1 VLTLLF
7 VSPSELVSLILKLS
21 VHQRTWSKHI
31 VQNLQGRSA
40 LAYNDEFKASRMS
53 QLWCAFM
60 LRAPF
65 LLVSEDADLSFKL
78 KDAL

>member
-1 VLTLLF
+1 
-7 VSPSELVSLILKLS
+7 
-21 VHQRTWSKHI
+21 
-31 VQNLQGRSA
+31 
-40 LAYNDEFKASRMS
+40 MS

-78 KDAL
+78 KDALQVVPLQTVEQDEGIEGDGGISLTQAERSAAAFFGELLL